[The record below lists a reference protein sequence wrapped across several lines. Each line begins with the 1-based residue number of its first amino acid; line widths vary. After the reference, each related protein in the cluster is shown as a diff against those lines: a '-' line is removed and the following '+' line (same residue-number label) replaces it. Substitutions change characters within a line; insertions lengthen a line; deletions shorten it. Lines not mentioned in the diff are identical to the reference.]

1 MRIYV
6 GNLSPQSSESN
17 VRRLFS
23 QYGRIHLLDLKM
35 DPVSGDCR
43 GYGFLEMAE
52 HEAKEAI
59 HALDGLLF
67 EGQMLRV
74 SSLVGC

>member
-6 GNLSPQSSESN
+6 GNLSPESSESN
-17 VRRLFS
+17 VRQLFS
-23 QYGRIHLLDLKM
+23 QYGSIHSFNLKM
-35 DPVSGDCR
+35 DPKSGNCR
-43 GYGFLEMAE
+43 GFGFLEMAE

-59 HALDGLLF
+59 RALDGLVF